1 MKEKKQNS
9 TTSNVLDDL
18 PVSLVSYCSINIQLI
33 LKVHRTFTAQKMKKS
48 FMQKNFVQWSMWRA
62 ELNMSALHV
71 RLI

>member
-1 MKEKKQNS
+1 MKEKKKN
-9 TTSNVLDDL
+9 TTLNVLDEL
-18 PVSLVSYCSINIQLI
+18 PVSLVSYCSINIQPI

-62 ELNMSALHV
+62 ELNVSALHV

>member
-9 TTSNVLDDL
+9 ATLNVLGEP
-18 PVSLVSYCSINIQLI
+18 PVSLVSYCSINIQPI